1 MRSNRR
7 VRLIGFLGVMVAVVV
22 GSHGWA
28 SAHPGSHT
36 GLTWICKA
44 TQTVTCDY
52 SGISANGRNLNPTH
66 SLSFY
71 SQATGHTN
79 NGSYN
84 MKFVAGDHTSL
95 TDFACENGTIFN
107 GGQNI
112 IASSTGSWSG
122 KGPLLMPAATG
133 TITVCTTPLPG
144 NDSRNF
150 IASSFLF
157 WTVM

>member
-1 MRSNRR
+1 MHSGQRAQ
-7 VRLIGFLGVMVAVVV
+7 LIGFLGVMVAVII
-22 GSHGWA
+22 GSYGWA
-28 SAHPGSHT
+28 SASANPGSHT

-52 SGISANGRNLNPTH
+52 NGIPNGRNLNPTH

-71 SQATGHTN
+71 SQASGLTN

-84 MKFVAGDHTSL
+84 MKFVAGDHTAP
-95 TDFACENGTIFN
+95 TDFACHNGTTFI
-107 GGQNI
+107 GGGPF

-122 KGPLLMPAATG
+122 KGPLTMPGATG
-133 TITVCTTPLPG
+133 TITVCTTPVG
-144 NDSRNF
+144 NVTNVLE
-150 IASSFLF
+150 ASHTL

>member
-7 VRLIGFLGVMVAVVV
+7 VRLIGFLGIMVAVVV

-44 TQTVTCDY
+44 TQTVACDY
-52 SGISANGRNLNPTH
+52 NLSRNLNPTH

-71 SQATGHTN
+71 NQGSGHTN

-84 MKFVAGDHTSL
+84 MKFVAGAHTSL

-112 IASSTGSWSG
+112 VASSTGSWSG
-122 KGPLLMPAATG
+122 KGPLTMPAATG
-133 TITVCTTPLPG
+133 AITVCTTGLPG

-150 IASSFLF
+150 IASQFLL
-157 WTVM
+157 WTVV